1 MFKLEI
7 FAGESFYEM
16 YFINSDRSSLRDDA
30 QLYLQ
35 HWPLFQ
41 ILIYWY
47 IDKYSEIFS

>member
-1 MFKLEI
+1 MFNLEI

-47 IDKYSEIFS
+47 IDIYSEIFS